1 MNGLPDYSAL
11 WLIPAIM
18 LPIFLIG
25 WVVQLKTRNA
35 SWVDVI
41 WALGVAACGVL
52 AAVLGGGDPALRL
65 LTGAIYLLWFGRL
78 GWHLLTR
85 VVNDEDEDGRYAHMR
100 QWAGGKAPLIFLL
113 FYIMQAS
120 WVSIFTLPAV
130 VIANGALPPVWAIV
144 GGLTLIVVAWLGE
157 SLADR
162 QLAAFKRESGNKGK
176 TCRKGLW
183 RYSRHPNYF
192 FEWLQWFGYPLLGL
206 HAVYGDLL
214 WFAPLIVF
222 IFLYY
227 VTGIPFTEQ
236 QAVRSRGEDY
246 RRYQR
251 NTSIFFPW
259 SPKT

>member
-1 MNGLPDYSAL
+1 MNALSNYAAL
-11 WLIPAIM
+11 WVIPLVM
-18 LPIFLIG
+18 LPVFLVG
-25 WVVQLKTRNA
+25 WCVQLKTKNA

-41 WALGVAACGVL
+41 WALGVALCGAL
-52 AAVLGGGDPALRL
+52 AAGLGGGDPALRL
-65 LTGAIYLLWFGRL
+65 TIGLVYLLWFGRL
-78 GWHLLTR
+78 GWHLLRR
-85 VVNDEDEDGRYAHMR
+85 VSGDAHEDGRYAYLR
-100 QWAGGKAPLIFLL
+100 EWAGSKAPLVFLL
-113 FYIMQAS
+113 FYLMQAS

-130 VIANGALPPVWAIV
+130 VIANGALPPLWALID
-144 GGLTLIVVAWLGE
+144 GLTLIVAAWIGE
-157 SLADR
+157 SIADG
-162 QLAAFKRESGNKGK
+162 QLAAFKREPGNRGK
-176 TCRKGLW
+176 TCRTGLW

-206 HAVYGDLL
+206 HAAYGEWL

-222 IFLYY
+222 VFLYY

-251 NTSIFFPW
+251 STSMFFPW

>member
-1 MNGLPDYSAL
+1 MSIVEDYTAL
-11 WLIPAIM
+11 WVIPLLM

-25 WVVQLKTRNA
+25 WLVQLKKKNA

-41 WALGVAACGVL
+41 WALGVAVCGGL
-52 AAVLGGGDPALRL
+52 AAVLGGGDPALRML
-65 LTGAIYLLWFGRL
+65 IGAIYLVWFGRL

-85 VVNDEDEDGRYAHMR
+85 VAGDEHEDGRYAHMR
-100 QWAGGKAPLIFLL
+100 DWAGAKAPWLFLL

-130 VIANGALPPVWAIV
+130 VVANGALPPFWALIV
-144 GGLTLIVVAWLGE
+144 GLLIIVIAWVGE

-162 QLAAFKRESGNKGK
+162 QLAAFKRESGNSGK

-206 HAVYGDLL
+206 QAAYGDLL
-214 WFAPLIVF
+214 WLAPLIVF
-222 IFLYY
+222 VFLYY
-227 VTGIPFTEQ
+227 VTGIPFTER
-236 QAVRSRGEDY
+236 QAIRSRGDDY
-246 RRYQR
+246 RQYQR
-251 NTSIFFPW
+251 TTSMFFPW
-259 SPKT
+259 RPKT